1 MINWVKNNKLLSL
14 LILVVLFLLFKDS
27 LPTSSKT
34 TNYSVSALPV
44 GSGGVGGL
52 SRDNTMVSK
61 TAPQAETAAIDRMVI
76 KNSNLSLVVKDVSK
90 TGEEIVAYAVKNGGY
105 MVSASYN
112 KPSDSPFGTIE
123 VRIPSDKLD
132 QALKYFRGL
141 SIKVSSETIY
151 GLDITNQYK
160 DIEARLA
167 TLKETQT
174 KFKEILDK
182 ATQVQD
188 ILSVQRELMYIQDQ
202 IDALIGEK
210 KALEENVKLTKIT
223 VYLSTDE
230 LALPYTPDKTFR
242 PSLIFKQATRSMLGS
257 LQFFGQVLIW
267 IFVYSIIWVPLLV
280 LYIFYRRR
288 RKNKT

>member
-1 MINWVKNNKLLSL
+1 MINWVKNNKLLTL

-27 LPTSSKT
+27 VFTASRGAVYSTLP
-34 TNYSVSALPV
+34 A
-44 GSGGVGGL
+44 VGGGERL
-52 SRDNTMVSK
+52 TGLAMKNTPSL
-61 TAPQAETAAIDRMVI
+61 QSETTTSDRMVI

-90 TGEEIVAYAVKNGGY
+90 TGEDIVSFAVKNGGY
-105 MVSASYN
+105 MVSTSYN

-141 SIKVSSETIY
+141 SLKVSSETIY
-151 GLDITNQYK
+151 GLDVTNQYK
-160 DIEARLA
+160 DIEARLI
-167 TLKETQT
+167 TLKGTQT

-242 PSLIFKQATRSMLGS
+242 PNLIFKQAVRSMLES
-257 LQFFGQVLIW
+257 SQFFGKTLIW

-280 LYIFYRRR
+280 LYIFYRRW